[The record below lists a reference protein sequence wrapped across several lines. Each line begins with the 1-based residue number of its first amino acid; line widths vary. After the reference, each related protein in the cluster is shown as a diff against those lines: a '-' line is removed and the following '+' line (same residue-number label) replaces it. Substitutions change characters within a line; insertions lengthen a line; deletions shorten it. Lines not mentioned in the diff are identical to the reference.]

1 MDTLF
6 TRIIKRELPAEIVW
20 EDGDFIAI
28 MDISPINPGHLL
40 LIPKIEID
48 SIFDLPDSV
57 FRRLWDITRWLQ
69 EPLRKATQ
77 SNRVAIAVEGFT
89 IPHAHVHLVPVNGA
103 NELDPKRAKKAGVAE
118 LNIVATRI
126 RSLLLKIPQNESAL

>member
-1 MDTLF
+1 MSTLF

-20 EDGDFIAI
+20 EDGDFIVI

-48 SIFDLPDSV
+48 SIFDLPDTI
-57 FRRLWDITRWLQ
+57 FGRLWDIARWLQ
-69 EPLRKATQ
+69 EPLRKATH

-103 NELDPKRAKKAGVAE
+103 NELDPKRAKRANAGE
-118 LNIVATRI
+118 LNSVATRI
-126 RSLLLKIPQNESAL
+126 RSLLLETPQNKSSH